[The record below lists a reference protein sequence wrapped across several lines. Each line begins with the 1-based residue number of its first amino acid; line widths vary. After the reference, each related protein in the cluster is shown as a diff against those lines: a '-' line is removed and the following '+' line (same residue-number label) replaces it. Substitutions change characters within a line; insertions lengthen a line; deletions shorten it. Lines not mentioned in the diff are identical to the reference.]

1 VTNIKDT
8 LTNIAAVVIL
18 VFTAIQ
24 EYMATIPVDGTIDW
38 FKVIAAIVVAVVA
51 WFTGKNANGTKKAL

>member
-1 VTNIKDT
+1 MTNIKDT